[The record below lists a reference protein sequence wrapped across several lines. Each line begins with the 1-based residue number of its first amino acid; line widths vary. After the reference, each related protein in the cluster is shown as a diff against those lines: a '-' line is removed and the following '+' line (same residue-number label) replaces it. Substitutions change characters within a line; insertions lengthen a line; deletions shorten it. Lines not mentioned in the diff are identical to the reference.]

1 MQKWRTLSSKVIYS
15 ILSTTT
21 IDIHDIHYDD
31 IYQQSEIKIPRS
43 VRFWI
48 FLFFNTPSILCSLFL
63 LFHLLC
69 NKNFREQLLNHAMIV
84 LLIGGLLIEMINI
97 PLHLTFFHSNYV
109 QPSTPALCLTWWFL
123 DLGVYNGCVIIMA
136 WGSVHRY
143 LWAFHDQL
151 FSNRNRRLVYHYL
164 PLTIVLAYILVF
176 YVVAIIF
183 PPCTNTYDYMLPVC
197 NDFPCYLNHPV
208 FGVIDSIVNN
218 ILPVIIIVLFNFI
231 LVIRVY
237 CQKRRLRQQNVWR
250 RQRKMTIQLL
260 CSSVL
265 FLVPNMPLNIFILAR
280 LCGLK
285 EDVGVDAQIYFDF
298 LCYFVTFLYPFI
310 CLASVSE
317 LRKKINWRRL
327 FLFERRHLI
336 ATVHPQPTAFST

>member
-1 MQKWRTLSSKVIYS
+1 
-15 ILSTTT
+15 
-21 IDIHDIHYDD
+21 
-31 IYQQSEIKIPRS
+31 
-43 VRFWI
+43 
-48 FLFFNTPSILCSLFL
+48 
-63 LFHLLC
+63 
-69 NKNFREQLLNHAMIV
+69 MIV
-84 LLIGGLLIEMINI
+84 LLIAGLLIEMINI
-97 PLHLTFFHSNYV
+97 PFHLSFFHLNVV

-123 DLGVYNGCVIIMA
+123 DLGVYNGCIILMA
-136 WGSVHRY
+136 WGSIHRY
-143 LWAFHDQL
+143 LLVFHDRL
-151 FSNRNRRLVYHYL
+151 FLNKNKRLIFHYL
-164 PLTIVLAYILVF
+164 PLTFLLAYILVF

-183 PPCTNTYDYMLPVC
+183 PPCTHKYDYRLPVC
-197 NDFPCYLNHPV
+197 NDFPCYLDHPIL
-208 FGVIDSIVNN
+208 GIIDSIVNN

-237 CQKRRLRQQNVWR
+237 CQKRRLRQQNLWR
-250 RQRKMTIQLL
+250 KQRKMTIQLL

-285 EDVGVDAQIYFDF
+285 EDVDVNAQIYFDF

-327 FLFERRHLI
+327 FWFEQRHLI
-336 ATVHPQPTAFST
+336 ATVHPQRTATMRSK